1 MLSRVHSR
9 IKALPRAA
17 FRLVQDTVFVRLV
30 LAAIRLW
37 RDVRFPAL
45 LLTGVLVLCLAFAG
59 VSARTVFSALRPA
72 TTTAIG
78 PGIAAVFTFLIV
90 LELCAAS
97 ALTALQGLL
106 RLSYDTGRHRIGA
119 LLTMLALIAAGVA
132 ALALAAV
139 AAGSASLPGHSALF
153 IATPILGLVA
163 LWFDRVYRRPAFPR
177 FRDFHADIV
186 DVRDYLV
193 RASHG
198 R

>member
-9 IKALPRAA
+9 IKAFPRAA

-59 VSARTVFSALRPA
+59 FSARTVFATLRPA
-72 TTTAIG
+72 ATTAIG
-78 PGIAAVFTFLIV
+78 PGIAAVFAFLIV

-139 AAGSASLPGHSALF
+139 ATGSASLPGHSALF
-153 IATPILGLVA
+153 IATPLLILVA
-163 LWFDRVYRRPAFPR
+163 LWFDRAYRRPAFPR

-186 DVRDYLV
+186 DVRGYLA
-193 RASHG
+193 RASHDG
-198 R
+198 